1 MFSAQEDHYSGAAL
15 CAYRRL
21 FLDKIATPKLF
32 GAATA
37 GAQYLSDNLSIFRQ
51 TDI

>member
-21 FLDKIATPKLF
+21 FLDKIATPKVF
-32 GAATA
+32 GDATA
-37 GAQYLSDNLSIFRQ
+37 GGSVLGDNLSILRQ